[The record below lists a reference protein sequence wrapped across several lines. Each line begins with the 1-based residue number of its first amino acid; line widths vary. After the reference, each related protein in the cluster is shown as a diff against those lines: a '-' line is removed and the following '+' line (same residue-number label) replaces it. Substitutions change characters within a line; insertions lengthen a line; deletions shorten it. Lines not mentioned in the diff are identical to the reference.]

1 MSAMDGLKRPVRING
16 EQHPGVEW
24 QPVEKPPGSRRDGFA
39 LMRERLLSTAPRA
52 GSNVREAP
60 GLFVVK
66 QDCPQFVRTIPVLPR
81 DKKDPDVVDDASENH
96 LYDAVRYGLAADRS
110 AHVSFNRRQV
120 W

>member
-1 MSAMDGLKRPVRING
+1 
-16 EQHPGVEW
+16 
-24 QPVEKPPGSRRDGFA
+24 
-39 LMRERLLSTAPRA
+39 MRERLIDTAPRPE
-52 GSNVREAP
+52 SKISEAP

-110 AHVSFNRRQV
+110 PHVRFNRRQV